1 MKTVKVLNDI
11 VDYIYRI
18 IFILIMLIGLYYIY
32 DTAYIFY
39 NASGSRLFATK
50 NKNKEQIILELTDD
64 YIAWLTI
71 DDTPIDYPIMQG
83 ETNSSYLNKD
93 PYGRFSLSGSIFL
106 DSRNASDF
114 SDDYS
119 LVYGHHMA
127 NNLMFGALDE
137 FFDRSYYDKHTTGS
151 ITLKDGKVYK
161 LDIFACIL
169 TDANVEVVFNPQGSA
184 ALLNHFGYSS
194 FYKRPKNNHIVAL
207 STCMEPGSTKRT
219 VLLAC
224 LEQGNN

>member
-1 MKTVKVLNDI
+1 MKTVRVLNDI

-32 DTAYIFY
+32 DTVYIFY
-39 NASGSRLFATK
+39 NASGSRLFASL
-50 NKNKEQIILELTDD
+50 NKPREEIILDLTDD
-64 YIAWLTI
+64 YVAWLTV
-71 DDTPIDYPIMQG
+71 DDTNIDYPIMQG
-83 ETNSSYLNKD
+83 ESNSSYLNTD

-137 FFDRSYYDKHTTGS
+137 FFDKDFWSKHQSGS
-151 ITLKDGKVYK
+151 ITLKDGTV
-161 LDIFACIL
+161 LDIDIFACIK
-169 TDANVEVVFNPQGSA
+169 TDANNEAIFNPQGSDV
-184 ALLNHFGYSS
+184 LFNSLGYGK
-194 FYKRPKNNHIVAL
+194 FYKVPKNKHIVAL
-207 STCMEPGSTKRT
+207 TTCMEPGSTRRT
-219 VLLAC
+219 VVLASIKD
-224 LEQGNN
+224 